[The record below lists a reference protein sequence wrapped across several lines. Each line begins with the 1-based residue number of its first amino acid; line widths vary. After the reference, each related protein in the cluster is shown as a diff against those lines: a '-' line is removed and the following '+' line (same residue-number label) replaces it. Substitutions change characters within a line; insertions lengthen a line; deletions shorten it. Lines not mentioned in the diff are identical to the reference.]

1 VQQTEQALLD
11 HLIGALLEKKRYVE
25 AKSLG
30 SLEIDHEVELEGNLD
45 GKLARLRTPQDA
57 IGIGRRAP
65 IIIEL
70 VISIGQ
76 QAPKFTADR

>member
-1 VQQTEQALLD
+1 
-11 HLIGALLEKKRYVE
+11 LEKKRYVE
-25 AKSLG
+25 VKSFG
-30 SLEIDHEVELEGNLD
+30 SFEIDHQVELEGNLD

-57 IGIGRRAP
+57 IGIGGRAP

-76 QAPKFTADR
+76 QAPKFGVRP